1 MTLRSLKDHVVE
13 CSVLWRK
20 SWKNSLS
27 KKQIKGSLILYH
39 SDVAVVNE
47 TLFFLERGEEEEEE
61 VRSNWLW
68 RLCPGSE
75 GRVDFP
81 CGPDALTDINTQAH
95 SHIPGGVILE

>member
-1 MTLRSLKDHVVE
+1 MES
-13 CSVLWRK
+13 
-20 SWKNSLS
+20 
-27 KKQIKGSLILYH
+27 
-39 SDVAVVNE
+39 
-47 TLFFLERGEEEEEE
+47 GEEEEEE

>member
-1 MTLRSLKDHVVE
+1 MTLRSLKDHVFK

-27 KKQIKGSLILYH
+27 KKQIKRSLILYL

-47 TLFFLERGEEEEEE
+47 ALFFLEREEEEE

-95 SHIPGGVILE
+95 SRIPEGVILE